1 MSAYI
6 KSLQRSLEADG
17 SQTLLSKRDLESRF
31 LAWLDSV
38 PEISRLRPYSMI
50 ELERGL
56 DTQGRYLSPIL
67 LRLGWKRRRKWSST
81 GQYHRY
87 WVPPNISR

>member
-6 KSLQRSLEADG
+6 KSLKRSLEAEEA
-17 SQTLLSKRDLESRF
+17 QPLLSKVNLETRF
-31 LAWLDSV
+31 LAWLDTQ
-38 PEISRLRPYSMI
+38 PEISRLRPYGMI

-56 DTQGRYLSPIL
+56 DTQGRYLSPVL
-67 LRLGWKRRRKWSST
+67 LRLGWQRRRKWSST

-87 WVPPNISR
+87 WVPPDISR